1 MAFHTSTAGELAG
14 CGSTAGNVEHPANAV
29 GVRRVPVVFEPL
41 ADGPRPQNSGCSR
54 ERLGVGGLDVSG
66 EFVEELVVGAQ
77 EVGGAVEQD
86 GDVALG
92 DVIEQWEQLVANPVA
107 TETGIVVGGI
117 GDDREAELLAQR
129 LGFDAPKGEDG
140 MAPTGPDC
148 PEAGG
153 TRTPEQG
160 EEQGFGLVVC
170 GVTGQRVRSES
181 GPPSGT
187 GSRFEVGAVVE
198 VDADRAELDVE
209 LCCGGPCDIGVD
221 VGGLAKS
228 MVDMHG
234 SHSTLR
240 SNGEGDERRGVGA
253 TGQTASDRSAFGR
266 KSASVE
272 EVGGVGQRG
281 PASFGDRYRSVCWAE
296 RCLRPGCCLA
306 VTDHK

>member
-1 MAFHTSTAGELAG
+1 MA
-14 CGSTAGNVEHPANAV
+14 
-29 GVRRVPVVFEPL
+29 
-41 ADGPRPQNSGCSR
+41 D
-54 ERLGVGGLDVSG
+54 
-66 EFVEELVVGAQ
+66 
-77 EVGGAVEQD
+77 
-86 GDVALG
+86 
-92 DVIEQWEQLVANPVA
+92 PVA

-117 GDDREAELLAQR
+117 VDDREAELLAQR
-129 LGFDAPKGEDG
+129 LGFGAPEGEDG

-153 TRTPEQG
+153 ARTPEQG

-181 GPPSGT
+181 GPPGGA
-187 GSRFEVGAVVE
+187 GSRFEIGAVVE

-234 SHSTLR
+234 SNSTAR

-253 TGQTASDRSAFGR
+253 TGQTAGDRSALGR
-266 KSASVE
+266 KGAPVE

-281 PASFGDRYRSVCWAE
+281 PSLFGDRYRSVCWAE
-296 RCLRPGCCLA
+296 RCLRPGCCLD